1 MDFKLKNNIIEVKA
15 WAIIEVDTEKK
26 NIKIDDYQID
36 FPGEYEKSWILIEVK
51 EYNNQ
56 LFYNLKIDSKS
67 LLVIFEE
74 TFEIKEEIL
83 SFFGDVD
90 VLLIKWTKDSVKMTE
105 NIEARVVIPFGET
118 KDIFLN
124 TVGQHLEEVS
134 IYKYK
139 SDIMDETIYV
149 NLTNS

>member
-15 WAIIEVDTEKK
+15 WAIILVDTEKK

-36 FPGEYEKSWILIEVK
+36 FPGEYEKSCILIEVK

-90 VLLIKWTKDSVKMTE
+90 VLLIKWSKESVKMTE
-105 NIEARVVIPFGET
+105 NIESRVIIPFWEA
-118 KDIFLN
+118 KDVFLN
-124 TVGQHLEEVS
+124 TIGQHIEWVTVF
-134 IYKYK
+134 KYK
-139 SDIMDETIYV
+139 NDINEDSVYV
-149 NLTNS
+149 NLIES